1 MKFTLKNIEFVF
13 DGWKA
18 EFKQIKTNAYTNFTF
33 RSNVINRDLFSNVE
47 GNLVVNTN
55 ELTSPQLA
63 DFMELEEKFL
73 ASCLVKAKND
83 ELGELVESE
92 DQKELFINWLLD
104 VEEFKTF
111 KEGYMNGPKKT

>member
-1 MKFTLKNIEFVF
+1 MQFTLKNIEFVF

-18 EFKQIKTNAYTNFTF
+18 EFKQIKTDAYTKFML
-33 RSNVINRDLFSNVE
+33 RSNIVPRELFE
-47 GNLVVNTN
+47 DKDGEIELNTKK
-55 ELTSPQLA
+55 LTSPQLA